1 MTIEK
6 LKYGTINQSNRKEK
20 YAISTENRRLMWEYI
35 IDPLVLE
42 LDKNYSTAEEYHKI
56 RNKVSIEKNIQVQK
70 CLGGLVSLLLKGI
83 LTQDK
88 KYYSIH
94 YKLIPYMRKNANLD
108 YEIVLREVRS
118 KNKSS
123 DIDHSASIVYF
134 ILFLLL
140 FAFYRFIIGCYID
153 TEKAKATI

>member
-35 IDPLVLE
+35 IWPLVLE
-42 LDKNYSTAEEYHKI
+42 LKKNYFTPEEYHKV
-56 RNKVSIEKNIQVQK
+56 RNKVSIEKNIPISK
-70 CLGGLVSLLLKGI
+70 MSGGLVSLLLKGI

-94 YKLIPYMRKNANLD
+94 YKLIPYMRKNTHLD
-108 YEIVLREVRS
+108 YETVLREVRS
-118 KNKSS
+118 KK
-123 DIDHSASIVYF
+123 
-134 ILFLLL
+134 
-140 FAFYRFIIGCYID
+140 
-153 TEKAKATI
+153 

>member
-1 MTIEK
+1 
-6 LKYGTINQSNRKEK
+6 
-20 YAISTENRRLMWEYI
+20 
-35 IDPLVLE
+35 
-42 LDKNYSTAEEYHKI
+42 
-56 RNKVSIEKNIQVQK
+56 
-70 CLGGLVSLLLKGI
+70 
-83 LTQDK
+83 
-88 KYYSIH
+88 
-94 YKLIPYMRKNANLD
+94 MRKNANLD
-108 YEIVLREVRS
+108 YEIVLRELRS